1 MDPLMSPSFNTCS
14 DAHLVTDIGPFH
26 IDVEMASLLSDMSE
40 EDLRSFAETQED
52 PISDEQIE
60 LYIFSCFFIFQKT
73 CSVEYLERATQRA
86 EGWFAIAAKDHPDR
100 ARRLQL
106 LDMMSAR
113 VSQLSALTGDALPT
127 NS

>member
-86 EGWFAIAAKDHPDR
+86 EEFNTLKNK
-100 ARRLQL
+100 L
-106 LDMMSAR
+106 LMRSY
-113 VSQLSALTGDALPT
+113 LSGQGLVEIPQMTIWMTIWTAT
-127 NS
+127 SWH